1 MMGVEEVFKLGVEV
15 NSEIDIFNQYYLD
28 KINKIKL
35 PNTKIQILQKL
46 LAKAIEEFKKVN
58 KTKGVDF

>member
-1 MMGVEEVFKLGVEV
+1 MGVEEVFKLGEES

>member
-1 MMGVEEVFKLGVEV
+1 MGVEEVFKLGEEG

>member
-1 MMGVEEVFKLGVEV
+1 MGVEEVFKLGEEG
-15 NSEIDIFNQYYLD
+15 NSEIDIFNQDYLD